1 MLKSHPFFSGIDFNS
16 IVKINPPNL
25 NIIREKIE
33 EYKEKKLTEKIFSE
47 KENKND
53 LKKETENKEIIPNYI
68 NQFNNVNIIKNIKEG
83 ILRKKSPWFHYNTR
97 KVILDTSPKVVYID
111 PYTGIKKVY
120 LYKKSIK

>member
-68 NQFNNVNIIKNIKEG
+68 NKFNNVNIIKNIKEG